1 MARSKNLFSKMILG
15 ASLLHGKGVM
25 AVKKL
30 DIVIRPGREEDVRR
44 LLDGYGVPGMT
55 VTHVLGFGE
64 QRGHREMYRGTA
76 VEADLLPKVR
86 FEVVLEEERVE
97 SLVALLVERLST
109 GTVGDGRIF
118 VSDVLQA
125 IRIRTG
131 ERTT

>member
-1 MARSKNLFSKMILG
+1 
-15 ASLLHGKGVM
+15 
-25 AVKKL
+25 
-30 DIVIRPGREEDVRR
+30 
-44 LLDGYGVPGMT
+44 
-55 VTHVLGFGE
+55 
-64 QRGHREMYRGTA
+64 

>member
-1 MARSKNLFSKMILG
+1 
-15 ASLLHGKGVM
+15 M